1 MRNTYAAHID
11 FTELTG
17 LLGKV
22 VPSNLDMVY
31 ERKGSFLVAEWKR
44 DGEKIPLG
52 QEILLK
58 SLSRLPSHTVLV
70 INGYTED
77 RNMVVNNFFR
87 VLPHEPCVQAGKGL
101 IELKDYIT
109 EWYLSA
115 DVAFVEY

>member
-1 MRNTYAAHID
+1 MRNPNAPHID

-44 DGEKIPLG
+44 DGEKIPKG

-58 SLSRLPSHTVLV
+58 ALSGVPSFIVLV
-70 INGYTED
+70 VNGWTEGGD
-77 RNMVVNNFFR
+77 MTVNTFWR
-87 VLPHEPCVQAGKGL
+87 VLPHGECVQSGKGL
-101 IELKDYIT
+101 EEFKDYIT
-109 EWYLSA
+109 EWYMMA
-115 DVAFVEY
+115 DIE

>member
-1 MRNTYAAHID
+1 MRNRDAPHID
-11 FTELTG
+11 FTESMG

-44 DGEKIPLG
+44 DGEKISKG

-58 SLSRLPSHTVLV
+58 ALSRLPSHTVLI

-77 RNMVVNNFFR
+77 GNMSVNRFWR
-87 VLPHEPCVQAGKGL
+87 VSPNSECTLAGAGL
-101 IELKDYIT
+101 TALKDYIT
-109 EWYLSA
+109 EWYLIA
-115 DVAFVEY
+115 DAEL

>member
-1 MRNTYAAHID
+1 MRNPYAAHID

-31 ERKGSFLVAEWKR
+31 ERKGSFLIAEWKR
-44 DGEKIPLG
+44 DGEQVSKG

-58 SLSRLPSHTVLV
+58 SLSRLPSHTVLI

-77 RNMVVNNFFR
+77 REMTVNKFWR
-87 VLPHEPCVQAGKGL
+87 VLPYDKCVFAGEGL

-115 DVAFVEY
+115 DVANMEF

>member
-1 MRNTYAAHID
+1 MRNPYAAHID

-44 DGEKIPLG
+44 DGEQVSKG

-58 SLSRLPSHTVLV
+58 SLSRLPSHTVLI

-77 RNMVVNNFFR
+77 REMTVSKFWR
-87 VLPHEPCVQAGKGL
+87 VLPHHECVLAGNGL
-101 IELKDYIT
+101 TELKDYIV
-109 EWYLSA
+109 EWYMVA
-115 DVAFVEY
+115 DVANVEF

>member
-1 MRNTYAAHID
+1 MRNRDAPHID

-31 ERKGSFLVAEWKR
+31 ERKGSFLVGEWKR
-44 DGEKIPLG
+44 EGESISKG

-58 SLSRLPSHTVLV
+58 ALSAVPGFTVLI

-77 RNMVVNNFFR
+77 GKMSVNRFWR
-87 VLPHEPCVQAGKGL
+87 VTAEGCVLTGAGL
-101 IELKDYIT
+101 TALKDYIT
-109 EWYLSA
+109 EWYMVA
-115 DVAFVEY
+115 DFE

>member
-1 MRNTYAAHID
+1 MRNPYAAHID

-31 ERKGSFLVAEWKR
+31 ERKGSFLIAEWKR
-44 DGEKIPLG
+44 DGEKISKG

-58 SLSRLPSHTVLV
+58 AFSRLPSATVLI

-77 RNMVVNNFFR
+77 RNMFVSSFWR
-87 VLPHEPCVQAGKGL
+87 VLPDEPCVLAGKGL
-101 IELKDYIT
+101 IALKDYIT

-115 DVAFVEY
+115 DVAIMEI